1 MEEVVRFENLLRRRA
16 ERREKEKRNRSF
28 EEKMEFLRSCGE
40 EDSVGMMLCE
50 ISRLSEA
57 AENYRLAPMN
67 IKRYYIA
74 MSDGLIKKYSAELAA
89 YDPALKEEAGMADMS
104 LYQNA
109 ENHLI
114 RLRDALTEIAV
125 SCAGVEKIKGA

>member
-50 ISRLSEA
+50 ISRLTEA

-67 IKRYYIA
+67 IKR
-74 MSDGLIKKYSAELAA
+74 
-89 YDPALKEEAGMADMS
+89 
-104 LYQNA
+104 
-109 ENHLI
+109 
-114 RLRDALTEIAV
+114 
-125 SCAGVEKIKGA
+125 